1 MKLIFMGTPLLAVP
15 FLETLQRDHEIALV
29 VTQPDSAVGR
39 SKTPQPSPVKA
50 HALQHGFALAQP
62 QRARDESFIAH
73 IERIGADAIAV
84 VAYGQILPRAILD
97 APKLACLNAHFSL
110 LPRWRGAA
118 PVQYALL
125 HGDEKTGVTIQH
137 MTEKLDAGD
146 IVSQEETPIQ
156 RGETTAD
163 LWQRLTPI
171 GARVLAAALQQIE
184 SGTAPR
190 TPQNANAV
198 TLAPQLRKSD
208 GALHWNEAARNL
220 ENRVRATNPWPGA
233 FCTFR
238 DKTLKVWRARAVENE
253 LGGAAP
259 GTIREQDGQLFVAT
273 GNGGA
278 LLLEEIQSEGKPR
291 LNAADWLRGARL
303 QSDETLGDGALP
315 ENAS

>member
-15 FLETLQRDHEIALV
+15 FLQELQRDHEIAIV

-62 QRARDESFIAH
+62 QRARDEDFIAH
-73 IERIGADAIAV
+73 IESIGADAIVV

-125 HGDEKTGVTIQH
+125 HGDGNIGVTIQH

-146 IVSQEETPIQ
+146 IVLQEETPIE
-156 RGETTAD
+156 RDETTAD

-171 GARVLAAALQQIE
+171 GARVLATALREIE
-184 SGTAPR
+184 SGTATR
-190 TPQNANAV
+190 TPQNENLV

-208 GALHWNEAARNL
+208 GAIQWQENARNL
-220 ENRVRATNPWPGA
+220 ENRIRATNPWPGA

-238 DKTLKVWRARAVENE
+238 GKTLKVWRARAVENE
-253 LGGAAP
+253 VSAAP
-259 GTIREQDGQLFVAT
+259 GTLREKDNQLFVAT
-273 GNGGA
+273 GNGA

-291 LNAADWLRGARL
+291 MSAADWLRGARL
-303 QSDETLGDGALP
+303 QSGETLGDGALP